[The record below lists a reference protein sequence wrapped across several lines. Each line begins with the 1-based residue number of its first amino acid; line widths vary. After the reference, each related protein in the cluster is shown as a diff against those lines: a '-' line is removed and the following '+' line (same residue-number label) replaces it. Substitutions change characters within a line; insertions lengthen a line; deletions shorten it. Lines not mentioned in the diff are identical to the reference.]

1 MLEVINDTAL
11 GEFSTAIYATI
22 AGLLVGA
29 VIKFFNSIADKGK
42 SELETHLVLRKELRE
57 ELDTV
62 KEELQRLQVELDE
75 WKQKYY
81 NQVEITGELKL
92 AIVKL
97 SDDLLEHK
105 RTHQELLTK
114 YNLEVEE

>member
-1 MLEVINDTAL
+1 MLEAMSNNSL
-11 GEFSTAIYATI
+11 GELTTAIYAAI

-29 VIKFFNSIADKGK
+29 IIKFFNSIADSGK
-42 SELETHLVLRKELRE
+42 SELDTHLALRKELRE
-57 ELDTV
+57 ELDNV
-62 KEELQRLQVELDE
+62 KEEIQRLQVELDE

-105 RTHQELLTK
+105 RAHQELLKT
-114 YNLEVEE
+114 YNSEAE

>member
-1 MLEVINDTAL
+1 MLEAISNNSL
-11 GEFSTAIYATI
+11 GELSTAIYATI

-29 VIKFFNSIADKGK
+29 VIKFFNIIADSGK
-42 SELETHLVLRKELRE
+42 SELETHLVLRRELRE
-57 ELDTV
+57 ELDSV

-81 NQVEITGELKL
+81 NQVEITSELKL

-97 SDDLLEHK
+97 SDDLLEH
-105 RTHQELLTK
+105 RREHQELLTK
-114 YNLEVEE
+114 YNLEIEE

>member
-1 MLEVINDTAL
+1 MLEAMSNNSL
-11 GEFSTAIYATI
+11 GELTTAIYAAI

-29 VIKFFNSIADKGK
+29 IIKFFNTISESGK

-62 KEELQRLQVELDE
+62 KEEIQRLQVELDE

-105 RTHQELLTK
+105 RAHQELLKT
-114 YNLEVEE
+114 YNSETE